1 MGGGGR
7 DGRLNIVCGRR
18 QSALR
23 CGALRGGRFH
33 WGAGHSICFTKSA
46 SLSPVRTVP
55 LHMVASLPAR
65 RSRSRYSPRSW
76 RMHHRRLGR
85 SSLKHRVCRVRG
97 RGPERF
103 STLRREGR
111 RDVGVREMPSVS
123 GEEKDW
129 RGQPRG
135 GGPAYPT
142 GGGHREHHNLR
153 TCLHH
158 LCGDDVEEVGAA
170 VQQLGHRE
178 GQLRADQHACIL

>member
-1 MGGGGR
+1 
-7 DGRLNIVCGRR
+7 
-18 QSALR
+18 
-23 CGALRGGRFH
+23 
-33 WGAGHSICFTKSA
+33 
-46 SLSPVRTVP
+46 
-55 LHMVASLPAR
+55 
-65 RSRSRYSPRSW
+65 
-76 RMHHRRLGR
+76 MHHRRLGR

-142 GGGHREHHNLR
+142 GGG
-153 TCLHH
+153 T
-158 LCGDDVEEVGAA
+158 
-170 VQQLGHRE
+170 
-178 GQLRADQHACIL
+178 